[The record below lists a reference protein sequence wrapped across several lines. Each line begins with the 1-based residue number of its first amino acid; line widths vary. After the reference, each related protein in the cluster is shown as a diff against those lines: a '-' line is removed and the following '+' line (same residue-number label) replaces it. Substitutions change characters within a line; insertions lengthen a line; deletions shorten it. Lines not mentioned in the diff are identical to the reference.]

1 MKNRNSRQTK
11 SSQTK
16 SPKEKSNSDFDN
28 LTYNSFDELEYSS
41 YDEPMTIWQASEI
54 DILMTKPTMLSDFE
68 MNQIAYTGSLTYGE
82 ALELIKLLKDN
93 VR

>member
-1 MKNRNSRQTK
+1 
-11 SSQTK
+11 
-16 SPKEKSNSDFDN
+16 
-28 LTYNSFDELEYSS
+28 
-41 YDEPMTIWQASEI
+41 
-54 DILMTKPTMLSDFE
+54 LSDFE